1 MPGRSGSRSFCA
13 CRRQGLPWPSCDT
26 ETTWPPCSARRR
38 SRRPPVPRVIVVGAV
53 AGLLIA
59 WNWLRI
65 EHGSG
70 DGEALLVVVLA
81 LVPSLVGNVRY
92 RIAAAARRFLIPA
105 GGGLHPGPGNH
116 SPGRVLGRF
125 GQGFLD

>member
-13 CRRQGLPWPSCDT
+13 CRRQELPWPSCDT

-38 SRRPPVPRVIVVGAV
+38 SRRPPVPRVIVLGAV

-92 RIAAAARRFLIPA
+92 RIAAAASCFLIAA
-105 GGGLHPGPGNH
+105 GGPFRHGPRTPYAG
-116 SPGRVLGRF
+116 PALAPFR
-125 GQGFLD
+125 